1 MALAK
6 SSTRVPLLAL
16 FDFEKTL
23 NAARFLWRYS
33 ATFRKRRGGEVA
45 ICTQQSTDMMT
56 AFMAISSC

>member
-6 SSTRVPLLAL
+6 SLTRVPLLAL

-33 ATFRKRRGGEVA
+33 ATFWKRRLEST
-45 ICTQQSTDMMT
+45 IIQQPKSTMVSFNGD
-56 AFMAISSC
+56 AES